1 MSEEAMAQVE
11 AAFKEMDT
19 DNDGKI
25 SSSDLKKAL
34 EKNGAK
40 VTDED
45 IANIMSVADQDG
57 SGSISFEEFATVIAS
72 AAFIKI
78 KIAMVLYSLFTAI
91 DTDGTGYITK
101 DNLKVIAEQAG
112 LTGKAGDEK
121 INEVM
126 AACDKEG
133 DGKISFEEFV
143 VGAIEHVTAE

>member
-1 MSEEAMAQVE
+1 MAQVE

-78 KIAMVLYSLFTAI
+78 KITMLLGIVFTAL

-101 DNLKVIAEQAG
+101 DNLETLCDQAG
-112 LTGKAGDEK
+112 VNDKDK
-121 INEVM
+121 VNEVFSTLD
-126 AACDKEG
+126 A
-133 DGKISFEEFV
+133 DGTGQVSFEEFV
-143 VGAIEHVTAE
+143 DALCEQLE